1 MYRILVFVSIVL
13 LVILILLLMTQKRKK
28 ESFYG
33 QEKNSPTDI
42 RNIKI
47 LVINMEHSIDRREH
61 IKKILKGFNYEFISA
76 VNGKKLNNFNVITRH
91 SLRPLTRGEV
101 GCFLSHKKVY
111 QKIVNSNESHCLVLE
126 DDINLCVNFVSE
138 INKCLSQIN
147 YFDIFYCFKTNP
159 YRFYNQ
165 IGKDVKDYFPE
176 KWDPKRPLAL
186 DQDYSNDCIL
196 ASGPRLCTHAMIVS
210 KKAAKQLINNM
221 PFIQCPIDVQTH
233 FKDVKKDLKIYASKK
248 DLVYQLRGEFKSTV
262 QIKE

>member
-13 LVILILLLMTQKRKK
+13 LIILILLLVSQKRKK
-28 ESFYG
+28 ESFK
-33 QEKNSPTDI
+33 EHVLKEPMDI

-47 LVINMEHSIDRREH
+47 LVINMKDSVDRREH

-76 VNGKKLNNFNVITRH
+76 VNGRKLNNFDVITQH

-138 INKCLSQIN
+138 INKCLSQIH

-210 KKAAKQLINNM
+210 KKAAQQLLTNM

-233 FKDVKKDLKIYASKK
+233 FKNVKKGLKIYASKK

-262 QIKE
+262 QIKK